1 MKVEIAAPTLNLAHT
16 LLPLGEPTSEVIAMS
31 YVNPALRDRFE
42 NLPINLK
49 NYILEKGVQLNTLQD
64 LVTVLE
70 EIVTKG
76 E

>member
-1 MKVEIAAPTLNLAHT
+1 MKVEIAAPTLSSTHT
-16 LLPLGEPTSEVIAMS
+16 LLPLGEPTSEVITVS

-70 EIVTKG
+70 EIVAKG

>member
-1 MKVEIAAPTLNLAHT
+1 MGRATWHT
-16 LLPLGEPTSEVIAMS
+16 LLPPGEPNPEVMVVS

-42 NLPINLK
+42 SLPINLK
-49 NYILEKGVQLNTLQD
+49 NYILEKDVQLNTLQD

-70 EIVTKG
+70 EIVVKG